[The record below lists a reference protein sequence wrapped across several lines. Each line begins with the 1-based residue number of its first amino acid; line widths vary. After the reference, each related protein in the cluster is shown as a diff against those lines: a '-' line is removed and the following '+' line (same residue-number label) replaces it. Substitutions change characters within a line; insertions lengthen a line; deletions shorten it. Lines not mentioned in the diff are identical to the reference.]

1 MTARYAACKVVVHL
15 QVIEH
20 YRLVVFLQPAA
31 GPRVKDKFVSLPDE
45 LDAAAAQMARQHTLD
60 LPSTVF
66 EVCYGKCMY
75 ASCE

>member
-1 MTARYAACKVVVHL
+1 M
-15 QVIEH
+15 
-20 YRLVVFLQPAA
+20 
-31 GPRVKDKFVSLPDE
+31 KDKFVSLPDE

-66 EVCYGKCMY
+66 EVWDGKSMH